1 MAIIRACSYS
11 ATIKLPEDPANYS
24 KILVTFQQNGTNILE
39 KDQSEV
45 TIDSENT
52 AVIVKLTQ
60 EETKLFSAGEIVV
73 PLNQGETGVYW
84 SSGFVFLQIRCYKSA
99 YEAPGSKIWKVQV
112 YPALNDEV
120 LT

>member
-24 KILVTFQQNGTNILE
+24 KILVTFQQNENNILE

-45 TIDSENT
+45 TIDSENS

-60 EETKLFSAGEIVV
+60 EETKLFSAGEISV
-73 PLNQGETGVYW
+73 PLNQGEVFW
-84 SSGFVFLQIRCYKSA
+84 SSGFTFLQIRCYKSA

-120 LT
+120 LS